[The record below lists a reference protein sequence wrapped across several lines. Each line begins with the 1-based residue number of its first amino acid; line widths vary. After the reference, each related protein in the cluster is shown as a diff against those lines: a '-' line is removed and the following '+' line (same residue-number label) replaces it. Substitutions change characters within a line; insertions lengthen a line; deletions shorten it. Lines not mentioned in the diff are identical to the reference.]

1 MYIALPYLIN
11 VLSTLMP
18 DILTFTTNIY
28 IYIYIYIKIYKI
40 VFKARKDHLRV
51 IFFL

>member
-28 IYIYIYIKIYKI
+28 IYIYIYIYKI